1 MNKYHYIKFVII
13 LCCLTT
19 LSTLRAQIHVVS
31 ERPSAVYQV
40 GEQINFNVLADYTGQ
55 ANYVIKLDA
64 RSPILEQGSI
74 EVKAGQ
80 NVQISYTHYEPA
92 FLICEV
98 NGAISSKAGVAVSPF
113 ELDLIGNEPSDFDQ
127 FWQNQ
132 LNLINDTWMDPV
144 ITFLS
149 GTANSDT
156 YRLNLAN
163 IEGRRVHGF
172 ISIPKGNGP
181 FPAFVTMPSY
191 GSGAG
196 HVFARPFD
204 AEILNS
210 IVVVLSI
217 HNAQA
222 DVGDQNAY
230 MPDDY
235 TDQNKNYYRYG
246 LLGAVQ
252 AINYLYTRN
261 DFDKVNLGVMGI
273 SQGGGL
279 STCVAGLDDRVK
291 LLVASVPALCHHAG
305 LHYDRT
311 SGHPHYLYKSRNTYA
326 SDPSHENKALE
337 ATKYFDA
344 AIFAKRYKG
353 PSCYFMS
360 FEDEVCPP
368 SSVMTANNQLVGEKV
383 IFYRRESGHDNPD
396 YWQGRLEFIRTH
408 MPTTREPL
416 INAPKDQSYKAKIT
430 GNNSISVGQSLNLNT
445 SISLDGRELSLPL
458 RWDQHSGPGS
468 VEFSDVCS
476 SQVSA
481 TFAEAGTYVL
491 KVVYTDDRE
500 LDKEDSWVQVIDYV
514 TVTVF

>member
-1 MNKYHYIKFVII
+1 MNKYHYIKFVVT
-13 LCCLTT
+13 LCCLSIVTN
-19 LSTLRAQIHVVS
+19 LRAQIHVVS

-64 RSPILEQGSI
+64 RSPILEQGTI
-74 EVKAGQ
+74 EVRAGQ
-80 NVQISYTHYEPA
+80 NVQITYTHKEPA

-113 ELDLIGNEPSDFDQ
+113 ELDLVGEEPADFDQ
-127 FWQNQ
+127 FWQSQ
-132 LNLINDTWMDPV
+132 KSLINNTYIDPI
-144 ITFLS
+144 ITYVS
-149 GTANSDT
+149 GTNNSDT

-181 FPAFVTMPSY
+181 FPAFVTMPSF
-191 GSGAG
+191 GSGPG
-196 HVFARPFD
+196 HVFAREFD

-217 HNAQA
+217 HNAPA

-235 TDQNKNYYRYG
+235 TDQYKNYYRYG

-252 AINYLYTRN
+252 TINYLFTRN

-279 STCVAGLDDRVK
+279 STCVAGLDNRVK

-326 SDPSHENKALE
+326 SDPSHESKAVE

-344 AIFAKRYKG
+344 AIFAKRFQG

-368 SSVMTANNQLVGEKV
+368 SSVMTANNQLLGEKL

-408 MPTTREPL
+408 MAQTRQPL
-416 INAPKDQSYKAKIT
+416 INAPSDQSYRAIIS
-430 GNNSISVGQSLNLNT
+430 GENNIPAGQALNLSTNLT
-445 SISLDGRELSLPL
+445 FDSRPLDLPL
-458 RWDQHSGPGS
+458 KWDMHSGPGN
-468 VEFSDVCS
+468 VVFSDLCS
-476 SQVSA
+476 EQVSA
-481 TFAEAGTYVL
+481 TFSAPGTYVL
-491 KVVYTDDRE
+491 KVVYTDDRN
-500 LDKEDSWVQVIDYV
+500 LDSEDSWIQVLDYITITVQ
-514 TVTVF
+514 